1 MEDRQTTRW
10 FLKRLHQNEFKIVNI
25 GSSTDIS
32 RSVRSVIKLDKRSF
46 QHISKFHCN
55 IRCRNGVATLTDES
69 SSTGTFVNDRM
80 LSKHQP
86 GSVVLAEGDLIGI
99 GTPCNKDRNYYEA
112 NSQVLLFQ
120 LCRDRNRPV
129 VEEVESIIGES
140 DDEEDRKPV
149 VAIVEEKVPQRDER
163 KFRILQKIDLS
174 SDEEGQD
181 VQCLDDKP
189 KDLPVE
195 SGKTRETPKE
205 NGMAVV
211 PVIVKVEG
219 RVEGNRK
226 SISSDDSGI
235 GVFQRPA
242 NPPCKL
248 ISEPE
253 PQIKART
260 SPETIID
267 LVQESD
273 EMVDL
278 FQDSYNMVTAEQPVV
293 ISIDDSEDEEDENDF
308 SEQRLTQSFYRR
320 IKQEAQEVEIEPEV
334 EAIQDEPPS
343 EPAAVAEPITA
354 PPQQETVFN
363 LSDSEDDEAE
373 TTLARQ
379 WCRKLSQRGSPIRSK
394 VLPQA
399 EPAAESVPAASKRT
413 FNEMNLAGIEPVKE
427 TRSDD
432 DVMSSLC
439 EELTQ
444 MIEDEVPFD
453 SGVDAPESKRI
464 RSVEKQTEPPPV
476 AKPPADK
483 LTSPASDRTGSHEK
497 NSSSASN
504 AWISKKVPLVAP
516 HHIQKYRKN
525 ISSSKHHHEARPSSS
540 SSNKKHSKP
549 DKSEKHSTLHRVEGD
564 VKEARKKKLKEIQ
577 LKNAQSGDT
586 SGNHKTATKPKVKF
600 TPTNRGAFLTS
611 SISAPPKPAGSSRES
626 VPHVDSDDIVCTQS
640 TALDLVPVAQ
650 DILNIPVTRAPKLTF
665 DNVAKVS
672 RVAQNAPVFK
682 IPKRRPSVAQRSTET
697 SITTILSHL
706 PEAPITPPTPKTSS
720 PVEEIDQL
728 PIATG
733 PLPAWP
739 IPSSVPKSSKS
750 ILKSPAGLHR
760 KAKKRVSWRG
770 DAQLVNC
777 REYQIDEGNC
787 FVIQTKYCKE
797 QDLFC
802 DMSLVTSYQNDIIRE
817 ISGWDADWF
826 DQPDRANITGGLLLP
841 MVEQYSCY
849 EDYKRIVM
857 PILKLELFHDIMGQ
871 YEELRKIAQKPIQ
884 MKVNQVRAQGQTFV
898 MNCSVESSNHQS
910 VNNKD
915 YVLVHMTEQT
925 TGKELR
931 VPAVVTT
938 RRQQIQYAAENG
950 VKFFHCTLETART
963 PMSQRIRDGLVG
975 NYRILSLTQ
984 INLHMRQFVVLLN
997 LENSPLLDNILS
1009 PRSNFYSNSQPSE
1022 DRPKYKG
1029 KEGLNREQGDIL
1041 LSVFGNCLD
1050 VSRPHIMLIQ
1060 GPPGT
1065 GKSRLISN
1073 LVLQLHRGTMSST
1086 RRMKI
1091 LICAQSNTAIDV
1103 IVLKLVKLFRLLSK
1117 EEQGNI
1123 LRTGTANKVN
1133 QECKMVFLDTL
1144 ARRHVNEQIKCRKL
1158 RDEDPSFET
1167 FYIERESLERKLKH
1181 LEYRTTQGGKAAQNS
1196 IIMDEI
1202 QKLRERL
1209 ERIKRILPDN
1219 VDNMDLQDK
1228 ERWGM
1233 ESRAKKQLVSKA
1245 DIICTTLGSCGSLN
1259 EYNQSLKFDVC
1270 IIDEATQC
1278 TEISSFTP
1286 LQYGIKKL
1294 ILVGDIKQLPPFV
1307 FSRECAE
1314 AGLKNSLFAR
1324 IQQSFVGTNLEGVKM
1339 LTTQYRMHPEIVKW
1353 PNEFFYEGKLKSNP
1367 EATKCEGFP
1376 FKPYTVF
1383 SLEYSQNMTQ
1393 SAHQIYNHEEI
1404 EFVIKLLSE
1413 IMKCCHRH
1421 TTIAIITP
1429 YTRHKREIEKFL
1441 AAKKIA
1447 QVSVLSIDSVQGQE
1461 YDVVIIS
1468 LARSVG
1474 TGFLGSPQRLNVALT
1489 RARKCLIVCGN
1500 FADLKDNAVWSSL
1513 LDDAEKRKLHYH
1525 IADDDE
1531 YDDVNTFVEKVM
1543 RNLKK

>member
-1 MEDRQTTRW
+1 MEDRKTTRW
-10 FLKRLHQNEFKIVNI
+10 FLKRLYQNEFKIVNI
-25 GSSTDIS
+25 GSSTNIS
-32 RSVRSVIKLDKRSF
+32 RSVNSVIRLDKRSF
-46 QHISKFHCN
+46 QHVSKCHCSIS
-55 IRCRNGVATLTDES
+55 CRNGVATLTDES
-69 SSTGTFVNDRM
+69 SSTGTYVNERM
-80 LSKHQP
+80 FSKHQP
-86 GSVVLAEGDLIGI
+86 GSVVLKEGDLIGI
-99 GTPCNKDRNYYEA
+99 GTPCNKDRSYYET

-129 VEEVESIIGES
+129 VEEVETIVS
-140 DDEEDRKPV
+140 DDEEQEDRKP
-149 VAIVEEKVPQRDER
+149 AIAVVEEQEVPQRDER

-174 SDEEGQD
+174 SSDEE
-181 VQCLDDKP
+181 
-189 KDLPVE
+189 
-195 SGKTRETPKE
+195 SGEADPGGRGIEK
-205 NGMAVV
+205 VI

-219 RVEGNRK
+219 GVESSNEGGRK
-226 SISSDDSGI
+226 STSSDDSGI
-235 GVFQRPA
+235 GVFRKPA
-242 NPPCKL
+242 NPASCTV
-248 ISEPE
+248 ISDDEPE
-253 PQIKART
+253 PPAEPGRT
-260 SPETIID
+260 SPVTID
-267 LVQESD
+267 LVNSD
-273 EMVDL
+273 EMWDL
-278 FQDSYNMVTAEQPVV
+278 FQDSYNLVSTEHPVV
-293 ISIDDSEDEEDENDF
+293 ISIDDSEDEGDDEDF
-308 SEQRLTQSFYRR
+308 SEQKLTQSFYRQ
-320 IKQEAQEVEIEPEV
+320 IKQEAREVEMEPETDPQEEPIEP
-334 EAIQDEPPS
+334 AKSP
-343 EPAAVAEPITA
+343 EPATVASPEKD
-354 PPQQETVFN
+354 VVYS
-363 LSDSEDDEAE
+363 LSDSEEDEAE

-379 WCRKLSQRGSPIRSK
+379 WCRKLSQRVSPVRSK
-394 VLPQA
+394 VSAPPIEPPA
-399 EPAAESVPAASKRT
+399 SEEPAAKRT
-413 FNEMNLAGIEPVKE
+413 FSEMNFAGIEPLKDNNDNDNADVIMSEVCDFFSEILEKEAPSDAKRRKE
-427 TRSDD
+427 TEKPLEP
-432 DVMSSLC
+432 V
-439 EELTQ
+439 
-444 MIEDEVPFD
+444 
-453 SGVDAPESKRI
+453 SK
-464 RSVEKQTEPPPV
+464 PPPTE
-476 AKPPADK
+476 K
-483 LTSPASDRTGSHEK
+483 LTSPAHEK

-504 AWISKKVPLVAP
+504 AWISKKVPMVEP

-525 ISSSKHHHEARPSSS
+525 LSSSKSHDSKSSS
-540 SSNKKHSKP
+540 SSSSRKHHKS
-549 DKSEKHSTLHRVEGD
+549 DKHTKHHSPSRRPEGD
-564 VKEARKKKLKEIQ
+564 VKEARKQKLKEIQ
-577 LKNAQSGDT
+577 LKNAHSNDPTGST
-586 SGNHKTATKPKVKF
+586 KSAHTKPKVKF

-611 SISAPPKPAGSSRES
+611 GVTAPPKPAGSSSSSRES
-626 VPHVDSDDIVCTQS
+626 VPQFDALEDIVCTQS
-640 TALDLVPVAQ
+640 TALDMVLPAAQ
-650 DILNIPVTRAPKLTF
+650 DIPDIPATRAPKLTF

-672 RVAQNAPVFK
+672 RVAQNAKPFK
-682 IPKRRPSVAQRSTET
+682 IPKRRPSVSHKPLET
-697 SITTILSHL
+697 SITSFLNSI
-706 PEAPITPPTPKTSS
+706 PEGPKTPTTPKSTS
-720 PVEEIDQL
+720 PVPLEDL
-728 PIATG
+728 PMPPG

-739 IPSSVPKSSKS
+739 MATPSFGLKS
-750 ILKSPAGLHR
+750 ILKPSKIAHQ
-760 KAKKRVSWRG
+760 AKPKKSVSWKES
-770 DAQLVNC
+770 ALVDT
-777 REYQIDEGNC
+777 REFQIDEGNC
-787 FVIQTKYCKE
+787 FVVQTRYCKE

-826 DQPDRANITGGLLLP
+826 DQPDQANVVTGGLLLP
-841 MVEQYSCY
+841 MVEEYGSF

-857 PILKLELFHDIMGQ
+857 PILKLELFHDIVGQ
-871 YEELRKIAQKPIQ
+871 YGELKKAKPKPLA
-884 MKVNQVRAQGQTFV
+884 MKVNQLRTQGQTFV
-898 MNCSVESSNHQS
+898 LNCSVESNNHQS
-910 VNNKD
+910 INNKD
-915 YVLVHMTEQT
+915 YVLIHMTEKT
-925 TGKELR
+925 SGKELR

-950 VKFFHCTLETART
+950 LKFFHCSLETART
-963 PMSQRIRDGLVG
+963 PMSQRIRDGTVE
-975 NYRILSLTQ
+975 NFRILSVTQ
-984 INLHMRQFVVLLN
+984 INLHMRQFLVLLN

-1009 PRSNFYSNSQPSE
+1009 PRSNFYDSRQTVDKS
-1022 DRPKYKG
+1022 KYKG

-1041 LSVFGNCLD
+1041 LSVFGHCLD
-1050 VSRPHIMLIQ
+1050 ASRPHIMLIQ

-1073 LVLQLHRGTMSST
+1073 LVLQLHRGIPSSP

-1144 ARRHVNEQIKCRKL
+1144 ARKHVNEMIKCRKL

-1167 FYIERESLERKLKH
+1167 FYLERESLERKLKH
-1181 LEYRTTQGGKAAQNS
+1181 LEYRMTQDGRMAQNS
-1196 IIMDEI
+1196 IMVDEI
-1202 QKLRERL
+1202 LKLRDQL
-1209 ERIKRILPDN
+1209 EAIKRVLPDN

-1228 ERWGM
+1228 ERWRL
-1233 ESRAKKQLVSKA
+1233 ESRSKKQLVSKA
-1245 DIICTTLGSCGSLN
+1245 DIICTTLGSCGGLFD
-1259 EYNQSLKFDVC
+1259 YYQSLKFDVC

-1353 PNEFFYEGKLKSNP
+1353 PNEYFYEGKLKSDP
-1367 EATKCEGFP
+1367 EATKCDGFP

-1404 EFVIKLLSE
+1404 EFVLKLLTE
-1413 IMKCCHRH
+1413 IMQCCHRH

-1441 AAKKIA
+1441 AAKKIT

-1500 FADLKDNAVWSSL
+1500 FSDLKDNTVWSAL
-1513 LDDAEKRKLHYH
+1513 LEDAERRNLHYH

-1531 YDDVNTFVEKVM
+1531 YDDSGTFVKKVM
-1543 RNLKK
+1543 QHLKK